1 MEHMQNLKTPELPS
15 DPMIGEVHRLII
27 EREGTAQRLRNDL
40 AQLDMDDASD
50 FLDLGS
56 QRAKERRAQR
66 LRLNAELQ
74 QAVTSLE
81 GAKAFLARRE
91 GMAVYRSVRALRQE
105 IERDMEQATK
115 ISSEVGASLNTVLH
129 HLVNL
134 ADVTDGVVRKL
145 RGVRGRNTLTKD
157 GHIAYSSIA
166 EIARP
171 SQYTFWMARQIKTVL
186 NWPADIPAG
195 ENFAISAHANFAQ
208 VGQSIQMLLG
218 DENFDS
224 DIVKTVEA
232 EDAASTEVA
241 LVRQAGG

>member
-1 MEHMQNLKTPELPS
+1 MEHLQNLKTPELPS
-15 DPMIGEVHRLII
+15 DPMIGEVHRLIC
-27 EREGTAQRLRNDL
+27 ERDRTVERLRNDL
-40 AQLDMDDASD
+40 AQLEIEDTTD
-50 FLDLGS
+50 FLDLES
-56 QRAKERRAQR
+56 PRAKERRAQR

-81 GAKAFLARRE
+81 GAKAFLGRRE
-91 GMAVYRSVRALRQE
+91 GMAVYRSVRKLRQE

-129 HLVNL
+129 HLLRL
-134 ADVTDGVVRKL
+134 ADVTGGVVEKL

-166 EIARP
+166 EIAKP
-171 SQYTFWMARQIKTVL
+171 SQYTWWMARQIKTVL
-186 NWPADIPAG
+186 NWPENIPPG
-195 ENFAISAHANFAQ
+195 ENFAISAHANFLQ

-218 DENFDS
+218 DDNFDPAV
-224 DIVKTVEA
+224 IAAVGA

-241 LVRQAGG
+241 VVDQAGG